1 MKNSVASEVFH
12 VPVLPSGSWYP
23 TRWHLQDVT
32 CGDDCDGYSLME
44 SSQGA
49 HRDGGP
55 KWQGY
60 RMNLCYAFS
69 PLTTFLPSVWKVNW
83 TILNW
88 DISTLCFSPEDQK
101 YPWKMLTNWKH
112 LSFLLL
118 FPWWQ
123 KKKKIIFPTKTKPA
137 AHSLGQFIPIFA
149 FALASMVQ
157 SSTMVAKACKMC
169 LPLVYEVG
177 AHLPL
182 LPPVQDS
189 SWWDKCLYRP
199 HPIQKVILM
208 FVVMLGKQHCS
219 LWWWDTFSVVFFSDF
234 FFFFVLTSW
243 IFTAPGHQ
251 RSPSKGSALCCRY
264 AKQNPGFLLNF
275 SHTGWWD

>member
-1 MKNSVASEVFH
+1 MVPYQMTPPGCDMRWWLWWLLTDGVQPRSPQRWWSQVAG
-12 VPVLPSGSWYP
+12 VPNEPLLCLQPSDY
-23 TRWHLQDVT
+23 
-32 CGDDCDGYSLME
+32 
-44 SSQGA
+44 
-49 HRDGGP
+49 
-55 KWQGY
+55 
-60 RMNLCYAFS
+60 
-69 PLTTFLPSVWKVNW
+69 
-83 TILNW
+83 
-88 DISTLCFSPEDQK
+88 ISTFSLESKLDNFK
-101 YPWKMLTNWKH
+101 LRHIYA
-112 LSFLLL
+112 L
-118 FPWWQ
+118 FFTRRPKISMENVDKLKAFVISASVSLVT

-157 SSTMVAKACKMC
+157 SSTMVAKAFKMC

-208 FVVMLGKQHCS
+208 FAVMLGKQHCS
-219 LWWWDTFSVVFFSDF
+219 LWWWDKFSVGFFSDF